1 MITTLPK
8 ILGRSLPAIAG
19 AVLLSGCDR
28 MMTPDF
34 ETEITEIRSGQFTLD
49 PNHATLLWK
58 LNHLGFSTLTGRF
71 YEFDASLDFDPE
83 NIGNSSVEVIIDIA
97 GFDMNLP
104 EFEEELLGENYFNV
118 AQFPQAIYRTTSLAE
133 VIDENTYI
141 FDGELTLR
149 GVTAPVPIEVT
160 FNGGGRVAFPPPP
173 VYTIGFSARASFQR
187 STFGIDRF
195 VSFGVGDEIELEI
208 HVEFQGE
215 ARSAQPTKSN
225 AF

>member
-1 MITTLPK
+1 MISSLPQV
-8 ILGRSLPAIAG
+8 LGRWLPAIAG
-19 AVLLSGCDR
+19 TVLLTACDR
-28 MMTPDF
+28 VMTPDF
-34 ETEITEIRSGQFTLD
+34 ETEIAEIRSGQFTLD

-71 YEFDASLDFDPE
+71 NDFDATLDFDPE
-83 NIGNSSVEVIIDIA
+83 NVENSSVEVIIETA
-97 GFDMNLP
+97 GLDMNLP
-104 EFEEELLGENYFNV
+104 EFEEELRGENYFNV

-133 VIDENTYI
+133 TIDEDTYV

-149 GVTAPVPIEVT
+149 GVTAPVAIEVS
-160 FNGGGRVAFPPPP
+160 FNGGGRVTFPPPP
-173 VYTIGFSARASFQR
+173 VYTIGFSASASFQR

-215 ARSAQPTKSN
+215 T
-225 AF
+225 

>member
-1 MITTLPK
+1 MISSSPQV
-8 ILGRSLPAIAG
+8 LGRCLAAIAG
-19 AVLLSGCDR
+19 TFLLAACDR
-28 MMTPDF
+28 VMTPDF
-34 ETEITEIRSGQFTLD
+34 ETEIAEIRSGQFTLD

-71 YEFDASLDFDPE
+71 NDFDATLDFDPE
-83 NIGNSSVEVIIDIA
+83 NIENSSVEVIIETA
-97 GFDMNLP
+97 GLDMNLP
-104 EFEEELLGENYFNV
+104 EFEEELRGENYFNV

-133 VIDENTYI
+133 TIDEDTYV

-149 GVTAPVPIEVT
+149 GVTAPVAIEVS
-160 FNGGGRVAFPPPP
+160 FNGGGRVTFPPPP
-173 VYTIGFSARASFQR
+173 VYTIGFSASASFQR

-215 ARSAQPTKSN
+215 T
-225 AF
+225 